1 MNGGGSRRG
10 GASCADESGSDQ
22 DGGSGGGLRKPLLNT
37 GSWYRM
43 GSRSSLAASS
53 MAAIRESH
61 VSAFLCTLIVALGPI
76 QFGFTS
82 GFSSPTQDAII
93 RDLKL
98 SISEFSAFGSLSNV
112 GAMVGAIASG
122 QMAEYI
128 GRKGSLI
135 IAAVPNIIGW
145 LAISFAK
152 DASFL
157 YMGRL
162 LEGFGVGVI
171 SYTVPVYIAEIS
183 HQNTRGAL
191 GSVNQLSV
199 TIGILLAYLLGM
211 FVPWRL
217 LAVIGSIPCTLLIP
231 GLFFIP
237 ESPRWLAKM
246 KMMDDFEA
254 SLQVLRGFETDITA
268 ERAVASA
275 NKRTTVRFKELNQ
288 KKYRTPL
295 LIGTGLLVLQNLSGI
310 NGILFYASRIF
321 RDAGFTNSD
330 LATCAL
336 GAIQVLATGVT
347 TWLLDRAGR
356 RILLIISTAGMTLS
370 LLAVSV
376 VFFLEGNISH
386 DSHSFYILSMISL
399 VALVAYIITFS
410 FGMGAIPWV
419 MMSEILPVSIKS
431 LGGSFATLANMLT
444 SWAITMTANLLLSWS
459 AGGTFLS
466 YMIVSAFTL
475 VFVIFW
481 FSVFGSLSNVGAM
494 VGAIASGQM
503 AEYIGRKGSLM
514 IAAIPN
520 IIGWLAISFAKD
532 SSFLYMG
539 RLLEGFGVGVIS
551 YTVPVYIAEI
561 SPQNM
566 RGALGSVNQLSVT
579 VGILLA
585 YLLGMFVPWR
595 LLAVIGILP
604 CTVLIPGLFFIPESP
619 RWLAKMNMMDDF
631 ETSLQVLR
639 GFETDI
645 SAEVNDIK
653 RAVASANKRTTIR
666 FQELN
671 QKKYR
676 TPLIL
681 GIGLLVLQQLSG
693 INGILFYAG
702 SIFKAAGLTNSDLA
716 TCALGAIQVLAT
728 GVTTWLLDR
737 AGRRIL
743 LIISSAGMTLSLLA
757 VAVVFFLKDS
767 ISQDSHMYYTLSMI
781 SLVALVAFVIAFSFG
796 MGAIPWII
804 MSEILPVSIKSL
816 AGSFATL
823 ANWLTS
829 FGITMTANLM
839 LSWSAGGTFVSY
851 MVVSAFTLVFVILWV
866 PETKGRTLE
875 EIQWS
880 FR

>member
-1 MNGGGSRRG
+1 MPATKNQKAWKQLANDHEAITSTKSSPRIQLFQKVTERKKLSSLSVSVQTKSEQAPLLSPTVGPTADQPLFPHFNGKENLHSPARGGGDRARKQSSGEMNGGGSGSRRG
-10 GASCADESGSDQ
+10 GGICADEGGGGGGEQ
-22 DGGSGGGLRKPLLNT
+22 DVGLRKPLLNT

-93 RDLKL
+93 RDLNL
-98 SISEFSAFGSLSNV
+98 SISEFSAFGSLCNV

-128 GRKGSLI
+128 GRKGSLM

-191 GSVNQLSV
+191 GSVNQ
-199 TIGILLAYLLGM
+199 
-211 FVPWRL
+211 
-217 LAVIGSIPCTLLIP
+217 
-231 GLFFIP
+231 
-237 ESPRWLAKM
+237 AKM
-246 KMMDDFEA
+246 KMMEDFEA

-275 NKRTTVRFKELNQ
+275 NKRTTVSFKELNQ

-336 GAIQVLATGVT
+336 GAIQ
-347 TWLLDRAGR
+347 
-356 RILLIISTAGMTLS
+356 ISTTGMTLS
-370 LLAVSV
+370 LLAVAV

-386 DSHSFYILSMISL
+386 DSHAYYILSMISL
-399 VALVAYIITFS
+399 AALVSYIITFS

-419 MMSEILPVSIKS
+419 MMSEILPVSVKS

-481 FSVFGSLSNVGAM
+481 
-494 VGAIASGQM
+494 
-503 AEYIGRKGSLM
+503 
-514 IAAIPN
+514 
-520 IIGWLAISFAKD
+520 
-532 SSFLYMG
+532 
-539 RLLEGFGVGVIS
+539 
-551 YTVPVYIAEI
+551 
-561 SPQNM
+561 
-566 RGALGSVNQLSVT
+566 
-579 VGILLA
+579 
-585 YLLGMFVPWR
+585 
-595 LLAVIGILP
+595 
-604 CTVLIPGLFFIPESP
+604 
-619 RWLAKMNMMDDF
+619 
-631 ETSLQVLR
+631 
-639 GFETDI
+639 
-645 SAEVNDIK
+645 
-653 RAVASANKRTTIR
+653 
-666 FQELN
+666 
-671 QKKYR
+671 
-676 TPLIL
+676 
-681 GIGLLVLQQLSG
+681 
-693 INGILFYAG
+693 
-702 SIFKAAGLTNSDLA
+702 
-716 TCALGAIQVLAT
+716 
-728 GVTTWLLDR
+728 
-737 AGRRIL
+737 
-743 LIISSAGMTLSLLA
+743 
-757 VAVVFFLKDS
+757 
-767 ISQDSHMYYTLSMI
+767 
-781 SLVALVAFVIAFSFG
+781 
-796 MGAIPWII
+796 
-804 MSEILPVSIKSL
+804 
-816 AGSFATL
+816 
-823 ANWLTS
+823 
-829 FGITMTANLM
+829 
-839 LSWSAGGTFVSY
+839 
-851 MVVSAFTLVFVILWV
+851 V

-875 EIQWS
+875 EIHS
-880 FR
+880 D